1 MDESLEQ
8 TQRQM
13 LKRRLDDAI
22 YYSETAERFVK
33 YFEEADDLLMD
44 CLKHIPEDVVV
55 AYMQELASATFNR
68 ARADNAYQLLKSAYV
83 TVNPGSIVGEM

>member
-1 MDESLEQ
+1 MDESVEY

-22 YYSETAERFVK
+22 YYSETAERFVQ
-33 YFEEADDLLMD
+33 YFEEADDLLVD
-44 CLKHIPEDVVV
+44 CLKNIPEDVVV
-55 AYMQELASATFNR
+55 SYMQELASATFNR
-68 ARADNAYQLLKSAYV
+68 AHADNAYQLLKSAYV

>member
-1 MDESLEQ
+1 MDESLER

-22 YYSETAERFVK
+22 YFAETAERFVR
-33 YFEEADDLLMD
+33 YFEEADDQLMN
-44 CLKHIPEDVVV
+44 CLKQIPEDVVV